1 MRDSTGRRIG
11 RRASVG
17 LVVLVVCLVSTAAG
31 AAAPTSRL
39 AAARLNRNQAGAQS
53 QIKTQIVG
61 LVDKGSEGPY
71 HQGVPFPTADPD
83 EIAPDASAFSGVV
96 VNESWAQLE
105 TARGHYTF
113 GPLNKSL
120 DAVEAYNRGHPHH
133 ALRVKLR
140 IWGGFSAPEWAKTI
154 AGPEVI
160 FNTPTVHGQTTGEWW
175 KHAYGVAWS
184 DFQHALAAKYDP
196 DPLIGSVAVTSCATL
211 TAEPFTFSP
220 SPVLTAELLGDG
232 WSSAA
237 QEECLSNA
245 FSDYAGWQD
254 TPIDYAVNAF
264 SALAPGARFYHPD
277 PTFSD
282 EILTRCATLRS
293 QVHRSC
299 ILSNH
304 ALTAGSGSA
313 TSRQASVY
321 ETIQTLYRREHGKI
335 AVDFQTNSPDNFGGC
350 QAIDIAV
357 AHHAE
362 SVELWPA
369 SPIFAGFSAYTPSTL
384 YGWAR
389 ALRDHQRIDC

>member
-1 MRDSTGRRIG
+1 MLI
-11 RRASVG
+11 AYLG
-17 LVVLVVCLVSTAAG
+17 LTAVAAG
-31 AAAPTSRL
+31 ASASRL
-39 AAARLNRNQAGAQS
+39 AASRPDRDQS
-53 QIKTQIVG
+53 SSQPQIKTQIVG
-61 LVDKGSEGPY
+61 LIDKGSEGPY

-83 EIAPDASAFSGVV
+83 EIAPDAPAFAGVV

-105 TARGHYTF
+105 PARDHYTF
-113 GPLNKSL
+113 GPLTKSL
-120 DAVEAYNRGHPHH
+120 DAVEAYNSAHPRD

-140 IWGGFSAPEWAKTI
+140 IWGGFSAPQWAKTM
-154 AGPEVI
+154 AGPAVI
-160 FNTPTVHGQTTGEWW
+160 FDTPTVHGQTTGEWW
-175 KHAYGVAWS
+175 KQAYEVAWS
-184 DFQHALAAKYDP
+184 GFQHALAAKYDP

-220 SPVLTAELLGDG
+220 SPALASELLEDG

-237 QEECLSNA
+237 QEDCLNKA
-245 FSDYAGWQD
+245 FSDYAGWQR

-264 SALAPGARFYHPD
+264 SALAPGTHFYHPD
-277 PTFSD
+277 PAFSD
-282 EILTRCATLRS
+282 MILTRCASLRDRDD
-293 QVHRSC
+293 RSC

-304 ALTAGSGSA
+304 ALTAGSGNP
-313 TSRQASVY
+313 TSRQASIY
-321 ETIQTLYRREHGKI
+321 ETIETLYQREHGKI

-369 SPIFAGFSAYTPSTL
+369 SPIFKGFSAYTPSTL

-389 ALRDHQRIDC
+389 ALRIRQQIDC